1 MRAVVLNEQRQHEL
15 VELPDP
21 EPGEGE
27 VLVRPHYCGI
37 CGTDLHARELEI
49 FRTGVVQGH
58 EFAGEVVAVGAG
70 VSGWSVG
77 QRVTANPNANVC
89 HSCRYC
95 SDGRYNLCKVGTWD
109 NPLGVARHGGM
120 AELVALHASH
130 LVELPE
136 SLDTRRGAWAEP
148 LTVAVRAVRSS
159 PMRVGDAVAV
169 VGGGPVGQLVL
180 QVARRAGASRVV
192 MVEPSPYRRAMAQ
205 KLGADEML
213 TPQEAG
219 ERLASG
225 DLQEVEHAWECSG
238 HPSGLGTAIG
248 LVAAGGSIRLVGMPP
263 STVPLEATAVIF
275 KELQIL
281 GGFIYVDEFPLA
293 VQLLATGGVD
303 VDTLTTSTTPLDG
316 FEEAFAGLRRPESSM
331 KVLISTG
338 AAAA

>member
-1 MRAVVLNEQRQHEL
+1 MRAVVLNDERQHEL

-37 CGTDLHARELEI
+37 CGTDLHAEELDI
-49 FRTGVVQGH
+49 FRPGVVQGH

-70 VSGWSVG
+70 VQGWSVG

-95 SDGRYNLCKVGTWD
+95 RDGRYNLCKVGTWD

-130 LVELPE
+130 LVELPDR
-136 SLDTRRGAWAEP
+136 LDTRRGAWTEP
-148 LTVAVRAVRSS
+148 LAVAVRAVRTT
-159 PMRVGDAVAV
+159 PLRVGDSAAV

-180 QVARRAGASRVV
+180 QVLRRAGAGRVV
-192 MVEPSPYRRAMAQ
+192 MVEPSPFRRAMAE
-205 KLGADEML
+205 KLGADEVL
-213 TPQEAG
+213 TPQEAS

-225 DLQEVEHAWECSG
+225 DLREVDSALECSG
-238 HPSGLGTAIG
+238 HPTGLGTAIG

-263 STVPLEATAVIF
+263 STVPLEAKAAIF
-275 KELQIL
+275 KELTIM

-293 VQLLATGGVD
+293 VRLLASGAVD
-303 VDTLTTSTTPLDG
+303 VDTMTTSTTPLEG
-316 FEEAFAGLRRPESSM
+316 FAEAFAGLRRPESSM

-338 AAAA
+338 ADAG